1 MYIPPLAA
9 NPKTPDLHTNE
20 VVKWLP
26 KLIDAT
32 APVGTLVLFT
42 SRRQMEEVAF
52 RLPEQYQPLVLMQ
65 GDRPKSQLIA
75 EHHKALSENRPSIIF
90 GLDSFAEG
98 LDLPG
103 NACVQVII
111 AKLPFAMPDDPV
123 AKTFAEWIRQRGGNP
138 FMEISVPDA
147 SIKLTQA
154 TGRLIR
160 TESDFG
166 RVSILDTRLITAQY
180 GKKLLD
186 ALPPFRRI

>member
-1 MYIPPLAA
+1 
-9 NPKTPDLHTNE
+9 
-20 VVKWLP
+20 
-26 KLIDAT
+26 
-32 APVGTLVLFT
+32 
-42 SRRQMEEVAF
+42 
-52 RLPEQYQPLVLMQ
+52 LPEHYQPLVLMQ
-65 GDRPKSQLIA
+65 GDRPKTQLIA

-123 AKTFAEWIRQRGGNP
+123 AKTLSEWIRQRGGNP

-154 TGRLIR
+154 VGRLIR
-160 TESDFG
+160 TETDHG
-166 RVSILDTRLITAQY
+166 RVTILDTRLITAQY
-180 GKKLLD
+180 GQRLLD
-186 ALPPFRRI
+186 ALPNFKRI